1 MFKIIRMLKPEITPY
16 KKHVILLFI
25 LAFLLSGTAPSIAKL
40 FKEVFDGVFALKTS
54 PLVALLVPIVYV
66 FRGIL
71 RYILAVQMRYIAEAV
86 TARLRVRLM
95 DKLLHL
101 NLTFH
106 GGSENGSGG
115 LMSRILNDM
124 NVLKE
129 GLFYLFELIVEPI
142 SAVVIIIAMFINDW
156 RLTAFCLAT
165 APIFIFVLRK
175 TSRSL
180 KKYGHRSQGD
190 LEKITET
197 LKESLDGIRVI
208 QSFNLQDYQNKRF
221 SEQTEN
227 FLKLRYKILQRESA
241 ASPINE
247 VIASMLIA
255 SLIYFQHGSIAQ
267 SQSTSGA
274 FLAFM
279 ALAGFLQEPI
289 KKMQEAFVRIQQS
302 IVVCE
307 RVEHILESPQVIS
320 QVANPIPFPRQWNQ
334 IEFRNIGF
342 SYGGDAILK
351 NVSLTVKKG
360 QQVAL
365 VGTSGSGKSTLVN
378 LIPRF
383 FDPNEGDIYI
393 DGVSIRSMDLADLRQ
408 HIALVTQDVFLFN
421 DTVENNIRTGNLL
434 RPRDVEPSA
443 QKAHAHDFL
452 SRSPQG
458 YKSLM
463 GDRGGRFSGGE
474 KQRVSIARAIYKDAP
489 ILILDEATS
498 ALDSVSEMEVQKG
511 LNSLMENRTTFVI
524 AHRLSTVRQADV
536 ILVMKAGEIVEQGS
550 HSELMQQDGEYAQL
564 YKTQTSEH

>member
-1 MFKIIRMLKPEITPY
+1 MLKLIRMLKPEITPY
-16 KKHVILLFI
+16 KRSVVFLFI

-40 FKEVFDGVFALKTS
+40 FKEVFDGVFALKSS
-54 PLVALLVPIVYV
+54 PTVALLVPLVYV
-66 FRGIL
+66 LRGVL
-71 RYILAVQMRYIAEAV
+71 RYILAVQMRFIAEAV

-95 DKLLHL
+95 DHLLHL
-101 NLTFH
+101 NLSFH
-106 GGSENGSGG
+106 GASENGSGG

-142 SAVVIIIAMFINDW
+142 AAIVIIIAMLVNDW
-156 RLTAFCLAT
+156 RLTLFCLAT
-165 APIFIFVLRK
+165 APLFIFVLRK

-208 QSFNLQDYQNKRF
+208 QSFNLQSYQNKRF
-221 SEQTEN
+221 SAQTED
-227 FLKLRYKILQRESA
+227 FLKLRLKILQRESA

-247 VIASMLIA
+247 VLASVLIA
-255 SLIYFQHGSIAQ
+255 ALIYFQHGSIAEA
-267 SQSTSGA
+267 QSTSGA

-307 RVEHILESPQVIS
+307 RVEHILDSEQIIKQSD
-320 QVANPIPFPRQWNQ
+320 NPVRFPENWQE

-342 SYGGDAILK
+342 SYGGEPILK
-351 NVSLTVKKG
+351 SVNLKVKKG

-378 LIPRF
+378 LLPRF
-383 FDPNEGDIYI
+383 FDPNEGDILI
-393 DGVSIRSMDLADLRQ
+393 DGVSIRQMDLADLRQ

-434 RPRDVEPSA
+434 RPREVEPSA

-452 SRSPQG
+452 VRAPNAYQ
-458 YKSLM
+458 SLM

-498 ALDSVSEMEVQKG
+498 ALDSVSELEVQKG

-524 AHRLSTVRQADV
+524 AHRLSTVRQADL
-536 ILVMKAGEIVEQGS
+536 ILVMKQGEIVEKGS
-550 HSELMQQDGEYAQL
+550 HSDLMQAMGEYAQL
-564 YKTQTSEH
+564 YKTQLAE